1 MKLKFH
7 RIKFLDQKTK
17 LKCREKNPLRTH
29 LRKNKLQT
37 YFLCFAFLD
46 LSWNSDDEN
55 DNIFESERSFSGVFN
70 TFVKWC
76 VKNDKNVF
84 NLAYIPT
91 FSEIPE
97 MLETHAQKKS
107 MFNTTAKLKCR
118 KL

>member
-1 MKLKFH
+1 MP
-7 RIKFLDQKTK
+7 
-17 LKCREKNPLRTH
+17 REKPF
-29 LRKNKLQT
+29 KNSSEEKQATKT

-46 LSWNSDDEN
+46 LSWNSDDAN

-118 KL
+118 TL